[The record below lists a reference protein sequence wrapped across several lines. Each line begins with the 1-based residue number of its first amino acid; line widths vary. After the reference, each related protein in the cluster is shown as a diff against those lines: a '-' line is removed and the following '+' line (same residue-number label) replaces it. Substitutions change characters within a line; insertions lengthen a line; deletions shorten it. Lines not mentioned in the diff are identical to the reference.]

1 MGRRQGRPAARQDWA
16 RPLNVLFH
24 TAGAAA
30 LCCQQQSSRE
40 PENVA
45 DADACG
51 RHTREFFL
59 EETQDR
65 TSTID

>member
-16 RPLNVLFH
+16 RPLNVLSFIRPPVKH
-24 TAGAAA
+24 H
-30 LCCQQQSSRE
+30 SSPQ